1 MVPSSPSCGSDSG
14 LTSDHDTIGPVSSP
28 YQTFKLEED
37 SIPVTNSMTSCFS
50 STTMTH
56 SINSKRQ
63 QPWDTYESLDDLHDL
78 FSNNENTNHV
88 ANSHQVKIEN
98 TGEDHHDQDFPPL
111 NSNILMED
119 INELLSMNAGISSGF
134 VDTHDDSSTDL
145 FPDLGDVG
153 MGIDPLIA
161 CSY

>member
-1 MVPSSPSCGSDSG
+1 
-14 LTSDHDTIGPVSSP
+14 
-28 YQTFKLEED
+28 
-37 SIPVTNSMTSCFS
+37 MT
-50 STTMTH
+50 
-56 SINSKRQ
+56 SINSKH
-63 QPWDTYESLDDLHDL
+63 QPWDTYESLDDLNDL

-88 ANSHQVKIEN
+88 ANHQVKIEN
-98 TGEDHHDQDFPPL
+98 TGDDQDFPPL

-119 INELLSMNAGISSGF
+119 INELLSMNAGISSGLNM
-134 VDTHDDSSTDL
+134 DTHDDSSTDL

>member
-28 YQTFKLEED
+28 YQTFKVEED
-37 SIPVTNSMTSCFS
+37 SCIPVTSGMTSCFT
-50 STTMTH
+50 STTMT
-56 SINSKRQ
+56 STSTK
-63 QPWDTYESLDDLHDL
+63 QPWDTYESLDDLNDL
-78 FSNNENTNHV
+78 FNNENTNHV
-88 ANSHQVKIEN
+88 ANSHQVKIE
-98 TGEDHHDQDFPPL
+98 TGDDQDFPPL

-119 INELLSMNAGISSGF
+119 INELLSMNAGISSGLNM
-134 VDTHDDSSTDL
+134 DTHDDSSTDL